1 MKLIHI
7 SDIHINP
14 EPVCGL
20 DPVENFRRCLAH
32 VEVNHA
38 DADRVVITGDLT
50 HHGREESYRLL
61 AAMLE
66 ASSLKG
72 DAAPRL
78 LIGNHDNRKTYATV
92 FPATPR
98 DANGFIQWT
107 EETPAGTFI
116 YMDTNLPGT
125 HAGHYCAAR
134 RAWLRASSPNG
145 AAAAGAPGHGRR
157 SICSRSRRNS
167 ILESRD
173 SRLDRLPAPPA

>member
-61 AAMLE
+61 AAMLDE
-66 ASSLKG
+66 LQPAHIDSS
-72 DAAPRL
+72 AA
-78 LIGNHDNRKTYATV
+78 V
-92 FPATPR
+92 SVPA
-98 DANGFIQWT
+98 
-107 EETPAGTFI
+107 
-116 YMDTNLPGT
+116 
-125 HAGHYCAAR
+125 AAR
-134 RAWLRASSPNG
+134 LIDAR
-145 AAAAGAPGHGRR
+145 
-157 SICSRSRRNS
+157 C
-167 ILESRD
+167 ILHS
-173 SRLDRLPAPPA
+173 A